1 MRQPYI
7 GTENRGILM
16 ESDEN
21 LIKQISD
28 ADATGF
34 RLEIHAIGECCTQVH
49 TCMQCFW

>member
-28 ADATGF
+28 ADAAGF
-34 RLEIHAIGECCTQVH
+34 RLEIHAIGECCMQV
-49 TCMQCFW
+49 